1 MPVLR
6 VFLLGPPAIFWD
18 DASLPVPRRVQRAL
32 LFYLAARPLPVPRSE
47 LLVLFWPDEDETS
60 ARRHLREALSKLRAS
75 LPEPDLLQK
84 DQDRV
89 WLDAGRVYCDL
100 VEFNRLN
107 HQLGRIPWQLPPHTP
122 LPEAVYQVLLKAVR
136 LWRSPRFLDG
146 ANLPAS
152 EAVDDWV
159 IETGQEAELLC
170 ERMAERL
177 AGHAAAA
184 GDSEQALHWLRFALE
199 IEEFDEDLHLR
210 VLNLLAEIG
219 RRAEAVKYYANL
231 QELYQRE
238 LKTVPSEALQEAYQ
252 RICRE
257 DSLNGST
264 GRSGWPISLG
274 MQVPFAGRGPE
285 LSELKQAARRG
296 GLVVISGEAGAGKSR
311 LVRELFLSLEPAPR
325 LLLAPARPLENSL
338 PFQPLVDLL
347 RHSVTIDDWL
357 KLPAVWV
364 GQLAPLLPELLVL
377 RPDVPPPPPAGLG
390 QNRPAIF
397 EAIRQLLL
405 QLVQNQGLLVFLDN
419 AQWADEA
426 TLAAVAYLIERIGS
440 EQKVL
445 LLLAYRPEETCPGLA
460 ALLESY
466 RTSPVY
472 RQIDLA
478 ALGEAETFE
487 LTRSAL
493 GQAPPP
499 DLVRRLAQDTGGNPL
514 FLLETLRAILDLSLE
529 ADLDRVAS
537 AVPLAGSLHALAR
550 GRLNNLGPE
559 ARQVLLVA
567 AVLGSAFDPWVVQ
580 KASRL
585 EAEVVVRALEEL
597 ERVHLVRSI
606 EVEGEQRVAF
616 IHGKLREALLMELS
630 PARRQLYR
638 QRVAGALG

>member
-6 VFLLGPPAIFWD
+6 VFLLGPPAIFWGE
-18 DASLPVPRRVQRAL
+18 ASLPVPRRVQRAL
-32 LFYLAARPLPVPRSE
+32 LFYLAARPVPVPRSE

-75 LPEPDLLQK
+75 LPAADLLRK
-84 DQDRV
+84 DQDLV
-89 WLDAGRVYCDL
+89 WLDADRVYCDL
-100 VEFNRLN
+100 VEFQRLN
-107 HQLGRIPWQLPPHTP
+107 HQLGRVPWQLPLHTP
-122 LPEAVYQVLLKAVR
+122 LPEAVYQVLLKAVH

-146 ANLPAS
+146 VNLPNSQAL
-152 EAVDDWV
+152 DDWV
-159 IETGQEAELLC
+159 IETGQQVELIC

-184 GDSEQALHWLRFALE
+184 GDGEQALHWLRIALA
-199 IEEFDEDLHLR
+199 IEEFNEDLHLR

-219 RRAEAVKYYANL
+219 RRAEAIKYYANL
-231 QELYQRE
+231 QDLYLRE
-238 LKTVPSEALQEAYQ
+238 LKTVPSEAIQAAYQ

-257 DSLNGST
+257 ATLNGSG
-264 GRSGWPISLG
+264 GRPGWPAALG
-274 MQVPFAGRGPE
+274 MQVPFAGRTHV
-285 LSELKQAARRG
+285 LSELKRAARRG

-347 RHSVTIDDWL
+347 RHSVTIDDWQ

-364 GQLAPLLPELLVL
+364 GQLSQLLPELHVL
-377 RPDVPPPPPAGLG
+377 RPDVPPPGPGAAGSG
-390 QNRPAIF
+390 RAAVF
-397 EAIRQLLL
+397 EAVRQLLL
-405 QLVQNQGLLVFLDN
+405 LIVQNQGLLVFLDN

-426 TLAAVAYLIERIGS
+426 TLAAVAYLVERIGL

-445 LLLAYRPEETCPGLA
+445 LLLAYRPEETCPDLA
-460 ALLESY
+460 ALLDSY
-466 RTSPVY
+466 RGSPAF
-472 RQIDLA
+472 RQVALEP
-478 ALGEAETFE
+478 LGEAEIFD

-493 GQAPPP
+493 GQTPPP

-529 ADLDRVAS
+529 ADLGRVAS

-550 GRLNNLGPE
+550 GRLKNLGPE

-567 AVLGSAFDPWVVQ
+567 AVLGNEFDPWIIQ
-580 KASRL
+580 RASRL
-585 EAEVVVRALEEL
+585 EAEVVVQALEEL
-597 ERVHLVRSI
+597 ERVHLVRS
-606 EVEGEQRVAF
+606 VGGEQKFAF

-638 QRVAGALG
+638 QRVDQALD